1 LRSKKGPAT
10 ALPLILSTDQT
21 SLSYMCGGQKA
32 YPVYVTFGNISK
44 SVRRKPKK
52 RATVL
57 LGYLPV
63 DAFEDVPNDDE
74 RRRMKADLIHRS
86 MEAMLEPLQKASE
99 EGVDMWCADGRLR
112 RVYPMVA
119 AHIAD
124 WPEQNLMSCTS
135 EGSCPV
141 CSTKWAGRGDG
152 ARPAPLRDRDE
163 TLDAIRAYFDY
174 DNKGE
179 LKDLSLKPV
188 WPWWA
193 GLPDVNLAMCITP
206 DLLHQL
212 YQGIFKSHVVRWLQ
226 HLVGVKKLDQR
237 FASTTQAAGLTHFPK
252 GISHVQQWTG
262 RESKEMLKQTL
273 PLVVG
278 DLTPEQAQLMSS
290 VIDFIFRAHSASMTD
305 TDLHEMDAALDTLH
319 KLKEVMVSKGF
330 YASSKRFDGIPKLHM
345 MGHYSHSIRELGT
358 PDGYNSEAPEHLH
371 IEYAKEP
378 WRASNKVR
386 PLPQMIRY
394 LQRLEAL
401 QIHRLY
407 MDEWLGGGRTGDP
420 DEGEDEDI
428 ELGEVSEFSDDE
440 EAVETVEVGGGDAG
454 DVEGMAEGVEDDDE
468 LGSDTTHYPNPRRH
482 MAKYP
487 TKPNLR
493 VKDVIE
499 DYGASELISAIQHF
513 MTNRLQ
519 LPPHDTLISTHNR
532 INVWHRLYLHHHR
545 LPFAP
550 FEPLRRDVV
559 RASPPG
565 LGGLGRPP
573 KAGVGDTAMFLEKPN
588 RREFPLLSRLFRSTS
603 PVSRCL

>member
-1 LRSKKGPAT
+1 MS
-10 ALPLILSTDQT
+10 
-21 SLSYMCGGQKA
+21 GGQKA

-63 DAFEDVPNDDE
+63 DGFEYVENDDE

-99 EGVDMWCADGRLR
+99 DGVDMWCADGRMR
-112 RVYPMVA
+112 RIYPIVA
-119 AHIAD
+119 AYIAD

-141 CSTKWAGRGDG
+141 CSTKRRGRGDG
-152 ARPAPLRDRDE
+152 TQSAPLRDRDE

-174 DNKGE
+174 NNKSE
-179 LKDLSLKPV
+179 LTDLSLKPV

-193 GLPDVNLAMCITP
+193 GLPQVNLAMCITP

-212 YQGIFKSHVVRWLQ
+212 YQGVFKSHVVRWLQ

-237 FASTTQAAGLTHFPK
+237 FASTTQAAGLTHFPR
-252 GISHVQQWTG
+252 GISHVKQWTG

-305 TDLHEMDAALDTLH
+305 TDLDEMDAALDTFH
-319 KLKEVMVSKGF
+319 QLKEVMVTKGF
-330 YASSKRFDGIPKLHM
+330 YESSKRFDRIPKLHM

-371 IEYAKEP
+371 IECAKEP
-378 WRASNKVR
+378 WRASNKVN
-386 PLPQMIRY
+386 PMLQMIQY

-401 QIHRLY
+401 RIHRLY
-407 MDEWLGGGRTGDP
+407 MDEWLGGGRPGDQ
-420 DEGEDEDI
+420 DEDEDEEI
-428 ELGEVSEFSDDE
+428 ELGDFADFDDVDELVE
-440 EAVETVEVGGGDAG
+440 ETMEVGGKDAG
-454 DVEGMAEGVEDDDE
+454 DAEGMAEGAGDDQVYS
-468 LGSDTTHYPNPRRH
+468 SDTTHYPDPRRH

-499 DYGASELISAIQHF
+499 DYGASELISAAITDF
-513 MTNRLQ
+513 MTNRLR
-519 LPPHDTLISTHNR
+519 LPPHDTLIQSNLLTCSLMMANQILSEALLKWCVNRTHLST
-532 INVWHRLYLHHHR
+532 LL
-545 LPFAP
+545 AP
-550 FEPLRRDVV
+550 HPILKK
-559 RASPPG
+559 APG
-565 LGGLGRPP
+565 IAL
-573 KAGVGDTAMFLEKPN
+573 
-588 RREFPLLSRLFRSTS
+588 
-603 PVSRCL
+603 